1 MTGVDTSMNPLVQY
15 IDSLGY
21 QIEKE
26 NGNGTIKT
34 YTSNEVEL
42 DSLYNGVGL
51 RNISHAGIIE
61 LKGDDVLDY
70 LHRISTNAVKDL
82 PKEGLINTIFT
93 SDKGRIID
101 TSTLMNFE
109 GHQLLI
115 CSDVH
120 KLKVISWINKYIIS
134 DDVKANDA
142 NGKYTLLELI
152 GPQAESLLTL
162 VCGNII
168 NNIQPDTF
176 KIINAEGMLFF
187 LLKVTQRN
195 GGLKFW
201 VIADSNNAH
210 KFTRYLME
218 NKGLFNFNLVGE
230 ESFNTYRIEQGFL
243 QAPNEINDNYN
254 PLEAGFKEFID
265 FKKGCYIG
273 QEVIARLDTYDKVQ
287 KQICGIDL
295 DEQPDLN
302 SPLNIFD
309 EQGNEIG
316 NITSIVNSVRLR
328 KTISLGYIKKS
339 FSAEGTSILVKDS
352 SGKNFNATV
361 VSTPF
366 KK

>member
-1 MTGVDTSMNPLVQY
+1 MTGVDTNMNPLIEY

-21 QIEKE
+21 QLEKE
-26 NGNGTIKT
+26 NGDGVVKT

-51 RNISHAGIIE
+51 RNISHAGVIE
-61 LKGDDVLDY
+61 LKGNDVLDY

-93 SDKGRIID
+93 TDKGRIID
-101 TSTLMNFE
+101 TCTLMNFE
-109 GHQLLI
+109 GHQLMI

-120 KLKVISWINKYIIS
+120 KLKVISWINKYIIT

-142 NGKYTLLELI
+142 NGKYALLEII
-152 GPQAESLLTL
+152 GPQAESLITL
-162 VCGNII
+162 VCGNVI
-168 NNIQPDTF
+168 NNIQPDSF
-176 KIINAEGMLFF
+176 KIFNAEGMLFF
-187 LLKVTQRN
+187 LLKVTQQN
-195 GGLKFW
+195 GGIKFW

-210 KFTRYLME
+210 KFTRFLME
-218 NKGLFNFNLVGE
+218 NKGLFNFNFVGE

-243 QAPNEINDNYN
+243 TAPNEINDNYN
-254 PLEAGFKEFID
+254 PLEAGLKEFIN

-287 KQICGIDL
+287 NQLCGFVL
-295 DEQPDLN
+295 DEKPDLN
-302 SPLNIFD
+302 SALNIFD

-316 NITSIVNSVRLR
+316 NITSAVYSVRLR
-328 KTISLGYIKKS
+328 KTISLGYVKKN
-339 FSAEGTSILVKDS
+339 FSAEGTILTIKDS

-361 VSTPF
+361 VSIPF